1 MGEIKNVGRAWGGE
15 RERDKKRR
23 MWREKEQHGDGDREG
38 QGIDKGR
45 SEKKNVDGE
54 GHL

>member
-1 MGEIKNVGRAWGGE
+1 MGRALGGE
-15 RERDKKRR
+15 REKIRKEGGEERR
-23 MWREKEQHGDGDREG
+23 NNNNGDREG

-45 SEKKNVDGE
+45 SEKKNEDGE